1 MTGKKS
7 ELPLMMI
14 DRLLVLSYIKNN
26 LKNTNDVAYLVLT
39 RNSYRN
45 ATVVR
50 TLLMTNNMHDSDTRT
65 IIHDTQTINTIHD

>member
-1 MTGKKS
+1 
-7 ELPLMMI
+7 MI

-45 ATVVR
+45 AIQWLER
-50 TLLMTNNMHDSDTRT
+50 Y
-65 IIHDTQTINTIHD
+65 